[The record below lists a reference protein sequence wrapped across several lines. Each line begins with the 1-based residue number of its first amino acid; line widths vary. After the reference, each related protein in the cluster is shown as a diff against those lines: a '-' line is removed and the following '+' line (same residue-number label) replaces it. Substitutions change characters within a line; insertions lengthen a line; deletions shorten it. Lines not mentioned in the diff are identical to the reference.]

1 MVLVSI
7 SHSESILS
15 TVSLCSNESVSL
27 DSYHF
32 HGNGLDASIITQCFR
47 ESLNAIVSD
56 LHNGSSHSIVTISG
70 NDPYYTTRV
79 IYQ

>member
-32 HGNGLDASIITQCFR
+32 HGN
-47 ESLNAIVSD
+47 
-56 LHNGSSHSIVTISG
+56 
-70 NDPYYTTRV
+70 DPYYTTRV